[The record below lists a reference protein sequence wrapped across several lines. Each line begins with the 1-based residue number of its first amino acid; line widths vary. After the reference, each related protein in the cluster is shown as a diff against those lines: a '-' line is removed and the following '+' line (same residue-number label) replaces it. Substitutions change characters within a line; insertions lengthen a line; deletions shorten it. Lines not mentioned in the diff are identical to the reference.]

1 MFPCILLYMY
11 RLKGEEKDDVYDFGV
26 ILLEMLVGRAINSV
40 NDVNVSKDIV
50 SREHEHEFCST
61 LNAKC

>member
-1 MFPCILLYMY
+1 M
-11 RLKGEEKDDVYDFGV
+11 YDFGV

-40 NDVNVSKDIV
+40 NDVNISKDIV
-50 SREHEHEFCST
+50 SREHEHESSSS